1 MTVEVRYYTDPACP
15 RSWGAEP
22 ELRRLMW
29 EFAGGLRFTWV
40 MGGLAREYSAAE
52 HPALVAEWLDLTA
65 ETGMPTDP
73 RLWLRN
79 PIASSHP
86 ACQAVK
92 AATEQGS
99 EAGYAYLRRVR
110 EGLMVERRKLDHA
123 EALVGEAG
131 PAGLDVD
138 RFRID
143 LDSNAT
149 IEAFAADLDEVRGGG
164 IELPS
169 ASFVSADGSR
179 HGVAPGDPYDAYRE
193 AALAAGAA
201 PRATDRLPGTL
212 EVVERF
218 GRAATR
224 EVEALTGRPRPIVE
238 AELWSLAREWRLRP
252 VAVLTGT
259 LWERA

>member
-22 ELRRLMW
+22 KLRRLMW
-29 EFAGGLRFTWV
+29 EFASGLRFKWV
-40 MGGLAREYSAAE
+40 MGGLAREYAAAE
-52 HPALVAEWLDLTA
+52 HPALVAEWLDLTE

-110 EGLMVERRKLDHA
+110 EGLMVEGRKLDHA

-131 PAGLDVD
+131 PAGLDVE

-149 IEAFAADLDEVRGGG
+149 IEAFAADLEEVRGGG

-169 ASFVSADGSR
+169 ASFVSAGGSR
-179 HGVAPGDPYDAYRE
+179 HDVEGGDPYDAYRE

-201 PRATDRLPGTL
+201 PATERRPEPL

-218 GRAATR
+218 GRAATV
-224 EVEALTGRPRPIVE
+224 EVEALTGKPRPVVE

-252 VAVLTGT
+252 VAMLTGT

>member
-1 MTVEVRYYTDPACP
+1 
-15 RSWGAEP
+15 
-22 ELRRLMW
+22 
-29 EFAGGLRFTWV
+29 
-40 MGGLAREYSAAE
+40 
-52 HPALVAEWLDLTA
+52 
-65 ETGMPTDP
+65 MPTDP

-164 IELPS
+164 S
-169 ASFVSADGSR
+169 SFLGLLRERGRLAARRRAGR
-179 HGVAPGDPYDAYRE
+179 PYADAYRGR
-193 AALAAGAA
+193 AGGGGGA
-201 PRATDRLPGTL
+201 ATDRLPETL

-224 EVEALTGRPRPIVE
+224 EVEALTGRPRP
-238 AELWSLAREWRLRP
+238 SWRRSC
-252 VAVLTGT
+252 GR
-259 LWERA
+259 WRASGGCGPWRC

>member
-1 MTVEVRYYTDPACP
+1 
-15 RSWGAEP
+15 
-22 ELRRLMW
+22 
-29 EFAGGLRFTWV
+29 
-40 MGGLAREYSAAE
+40 
-52 HPALVAEWLDLTA
+52 
-65 ETGMPTDP
+65 MPTDP

-149 IEAFAADLDEVRGGG
+149 IEAFAADLEEVRGGG
-164 IELPS
+164 S
-169 ASFVSADGSR
+169 SF
-179 HGVAPGDPYDAYRE
+179 
-193 AALAAGAA
+193 
-201 PRATDRLPGTL
+201 
-212 EVVERF
+212 
-218 GRAATR
+218 
-224 EVEALTGRPRPIVE
+224 PRPP
-238 AELWSLAREWRLRP
+238 S
-252 VAVLTGT
+252 
-259 LWERA
+259 

>member
-29 EFAGGLRFTWV
+29 EFGGGLRFRWV
-40 MGGLAREYSAAE
+40 MGGLAREYFAAE

-65 ETGMPTDP
+65 DTGMPTDP
-73 RLWLRN
+73 RLWLRT

-110 EGLMVERRKLDHA
+110 EGLMVARRKLDHA
-123 EALVGEAG
+123 EALVGEAE
-131 PAGLDVD
+131 PAGLDVE

-149 IEAFAADLDEVRGGG
+149 IEGFAADLEEVRGGG

-169 ASFVSADGSR
+169 AYFASADGSR
-179 HGVAPGDPYDAYRE
+179 HIVAGGDPYDSYRE
-193 AALAAGAA
+193 AALAVGAA
-201 PRATDRLPGTL
+201 PATDRLPGAL

-218 GRAATR
+218 GRVATR
-224 EVEALTGRPRPIVE
+224 EVEALTGKPRAVVE

-252 VAVLTGT
+252 VPVLTGT
-259 LWERA
+259 LWERP

>member
-1 MTVEVRYYTDPACP
+1 
-15 RSWGAEP
+15 
-22 ELRRLMW
+22 MW

-99 EAGYAYLRRVR
+99 GRLRIPARRVR

-179 HGVAPGDPYDAYRE
+179 HGVAGGGPYDAYRE
-193 AALAAGAA
+193 AALAAGAPPGDRSPSRNL
-201 PRATDRLPGTL
+201 PRSWSGSGVSRPGKWRRSRGGPGHRGGGA
-212 EVVERF
+212 VVA
-218 GRAATR
+218 G
-224 EVEALTGRPRPIVE
+224 
-238 AELWSLAREWRLRP
+238 ARS
-252 VAVLTGT
+252 
-259 LWERA
+259 

>member
-1 MTVEVRYYTDPACP
+1 M
-15 RSWGAEP
+15 
-22 ELRRLMW
+22 
-29 EFAGGLRFTWV
+29 
-40 MGGLAREYSAAE
+40 
-52 HPALVAEWLDLTA
+52 
-65 ETGMPTDP
+65 
-73 RLWLRN
+73 
-79 PIASSHP
+79 
-86 ACQAVK
+86 VK

-179 HGVAPGDPYDAYRE
+179 HGVAGGDPYDAYRE
-193 AALAAGAA
+193 AALAAGAP
-201 PRATDRLPGTL
+201 PRATYRLPGTL

-218 GRAATR
+218 GRVATR